1 MKDEKGGPMKE
12 LDFDELHEAVNKL
25 MDQAQKPKAKREPTK
40 SVAKAVTRPSVKV
53 AERSAEKDSK
63 DAPAAVVEPKEDTGS
78 AISVTV
84 HKPAAKIAPK
94 KRGMAM
100 DVVQAAKPSAV
111 APPSARTARTAPTL
125 QPTGPVRVEPPSPR
139 AVSVAPVASDEPSEP
154 PAESEVGDDMLASL
168 NLESDGTAKPKTIVE
183 EHKSDFPDPLEVHGF
198 TGGNEPAKRVVA
210 PEAPAAPLSGPT
222 MAHGAVSM
230 TQPRTDEE
238 DPLLKDDDETPAKNQ
253 WEMPEDEEPAHNEP
267 APKQV
272 EADPADVAPAEPAG
286 TPFVNAKVAKRPLG
300 AYSDASP
307 TPAAPPQATHEPEA
321 PTPEERAEAASVET
335 PAAPEELNPEIV
347 AVESA
352 DVDYSQAHNEQE
364 APLNTLRQMA
374 IPQQYHAGE
383 KKSSKHDRPI
393 FDTKDYHP
401 PLQPVATAKHHT
413 GSKAGAILT
422 LILIILLVAAG
433 VGAYFVATGSIDITR
448 IF

>member
-25 MDQAQKPKAKREPTK
+25 MDQAQKPKAKREPAK

-63 DAPAAVVEPKEDTGS
+63 DVPAAAEPEEDAGS
-78 AISVTV
+78 AINVTV
-84 HKPAAKIAPK
+84 RKPAAKIAPK

-125 QPTGPVRVEPPSPR
+125 QPTGPVRIEPPSPR
-139 AVSVAPVASDEPSEP
+139 AASVAPVASDESPKPS
-154 PAESEVGDDMLASL
+154 AESEVGDDMLASL
-168 NLESDGTAKPKTIVE
+168 NMESDGTAKPKTIVE

-198 TGGNEPAKRVVA
+198 TGGDEPAKRIAA
-210 PEAPAAPLSGPT
+210 PEAPAAPLAGPT

-230 TQPRTDEE
+230 TQPKTDEE
-238 DPLLKDDDETPAKNQ
+238 DPLLKDDDEALAKNQ
-253 WEMPEDEEPAHNEP
+253 WDMPEDEEPARDAAVPNQPEAAP
-267 APKQV
+267 A
-272 EADPADVAPAEPAG
+272 EAAPAEPAG
-286 TPFVNAKVAKRPLG
+286 TPFVNAKVEKRPLG
-300 AYSDASP
+300 AYSDAAP
-307 TPAAPPQATHEPEA
+307 TPVAVPQATPEPQA
-321 PTPEERAEAASVET
+321 PTQDERAEAARVET
-335 PAAPEELNPEIV
+335 PAAPEELNPEVV

-352 DVDYSQAHNEQE
+352 DIDYSQAHNEQE

-422 LILIILLVAAG
+422 LVLIILLVAAG

>member
-25 MDQAQKPKAKREPTK
+25 MDQAQKPKAKREPAK

-63 DAPAAVVEPKEDTGS
+63 DVAAVVEPKEDTGS
-78 AISVTV
+78 AINVTV
-84 HKPAAKIAPK
+84 RKPAAKIAPK

-139 AVSVAPVASDEPSEP
+139 AASAAPVASDESPKPSAEP
-154 PAESEVGDDMLASL
+154 EVGDDTLASL

-198 TGGNEPAKRVVA
+198 TGGDEPAKRVAA
-210 PEAPAAPLSGPT
+210 PEAPATPLGGPT

-230 TQPRTDEE
+230 TQPKTDEE
-238 DPLLKDDDETPAKNQ
+238 DPLLKEDDEAPAKNQ
-253 WEMPEDEEPAHNEP
+253 WEMPGDEEPVHDEP
-267 APKQV
+267 APKLT
-272 EADPADVAPAEPAG
+272 EAPADAAPAEPAA
-286 TPFVNAKVAKRPLG
+286 TPFVNAKVEKRPLG
-300 AYSDASP
+300 AYSDAAP
-307 TPAAPPQATHEPEA
+307 TPATAPQAAPAPEV
-321 PTPEERAEAASVET
+321 PTPEERAEAASIET